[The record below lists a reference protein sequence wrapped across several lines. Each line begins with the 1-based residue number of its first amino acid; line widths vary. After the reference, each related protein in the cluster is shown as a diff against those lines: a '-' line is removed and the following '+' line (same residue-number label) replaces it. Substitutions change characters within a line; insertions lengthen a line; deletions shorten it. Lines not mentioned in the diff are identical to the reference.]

1 MTVVAPAQTHGAP
14 LSRTETLT
22 PTTNLSSADPSGAAP
37 SGAAKDRK
45 AQARLW
51 AERLADYKTPV
62 ARRSIGQLASTLLPL
77 AGLVAAMG
85 YALEVGYWLSLLL
98 AVPAALFLTR
108 LFVLQHDCGH
118 GSFFKEDWANN
129 LVGRCLSVFTVTPY
143 EVWRRDHAIHHATS
157 GNLDKR
163 GTGDINTLT
172 VREYLALSRWQRFLY
187 RTYRHPLVLFGI
199 GPTVL
204 FMWKFRFPLSGQ
216 ERDVKAW
223 ISVLSTNVM
232 IGGGLTLFML
242 AFGALQV
249 LMIWAPVVILAATI
263 GIWLFY
269 VQHQF
274 ENVYWRKQKEWDFHE
289 AAIEGCSFYDLPRW
303 LHWITGYI
311 GYHHVH
317 HLASRVPNYRL
328 RDCHLAIQDFH
339 KVAKLGI
346 WESFA
351 TVKLAL
357 IDEDNHRMIGFRDLR
372 AAA

>member
-1 MTVVAPAQTHGAP
+1 M
-14 LSRTETLT
+14 
-22 PTTNLSSADPSGAAP
+22 
-37 SGAAKDRK
+37 
-45 AQARLW
+45 W

-98 AVPAALFLTR
+98 AIPAALFLTR

-118 GSFFKEDWANN
+118 GSFFKADWANN

-187 RTYRHPLVLFGI
+187 RAYRHPLVLFGI
-199 GPTVL
+199 GPTLL

-303 LHWITGYI
+303 LHWMTGYI

-328 RDCHLAIQDFH
+328 RDCHLAIQDFQ

-357 IDEDNHRMIGFRDLR
+357 IDEDNQRMIGFRDLR

>member
-1 MTVVAPAQTHGAP
+1 MTVVAQAQTHGAP
-14 LSRTETLT
+14 QSRTETLT
-22 PTTNLSSADPSGAAP
+22 PTTIHSSAAPCGAAP
-37 SGAAKDRK
+37 SNAAKDRK

-98 AVPAALFLTR
+98 AIPAALFLTR

-118 GSFFKEDWANN
+118 GSFFKADWANN

-187 RTYRHPLVLFGI
+187 RAYRHPLVLFGV
-199 GPTVL
+199 GPTLL

-289 AAIEGCSFYDLPRW
+289 AAIEGCSFYDLPGW

-328 RDCHLAIQDFH
+328 RDCHLAIQDFQ

-357 IDEDNHRMIGFRDLR
+357 IDEDNQRMIGFRDLR